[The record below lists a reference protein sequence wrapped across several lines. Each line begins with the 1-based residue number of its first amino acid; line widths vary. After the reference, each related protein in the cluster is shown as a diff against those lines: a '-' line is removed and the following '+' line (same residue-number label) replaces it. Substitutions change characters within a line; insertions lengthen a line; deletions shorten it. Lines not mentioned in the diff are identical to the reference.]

1 LTELETKQWTLTAND
16 RCDACPSQA
25 YVHVKGVAGEL
36 FLCGHHYN
44 KADKVKLEEF
54 AFEIID
60 EREQL
65 VENRLK
71 GEN

>member
-1 LTELETKQWTLTAND
+1 MTELETTQWTLTAND

-25 YVHVKGVAGEL
+25 YVHVKGVSGEL
-36 FLCGHHYN
+36 FFCGHHYN
-44 KADKVKLEEF
+44 KADKDKLEQF

-65 VENRLK
+65 IENRLK

>member
-1 LTELETKQWTLTAND
+1 MTELETVQWTLTAND

-25 YVHVKGVAGEL
+25 YVHVKGVVGEL

-44 KADKVKLEEF
+44 KADKEKLEDF

-65 VENRLK
+65 VENRLR